1 MFKSFTN
8 ETKNTYEFKSHK
20 SYTLN
25 QSSVTRHQFL
35 SGSNHSTSA
44 SYYQFARINL
54 YLSGSDYTVK
64 NPLFNNVPTVGDKKQ
79 QSGIYLTKFY
89 ESGSI
94 CFVSQSQFN
103 EGIKKGSFS
112 LTDNSTAATIK
123 IVDDKKGNLYSTNA
137 TFSQSVSALSSSD
150 NYVGNI
156 FYTLGIINITE
167 TGSFGPSAASADIS
181 YSNVGTGLDG
191 GIGSGSY
198 DIKFESSHTITSRLY
213 NVKVSK
219 GDFNYTNNLTARRF
233 GTVSGSAA
241 SSSLMASPYLN
252 NDILSGSLSG
262 SWGPFMT
269 TIGFYRKYPGT
280 DMIDNHPVMIAKY
293 PAPIMIPPDVDI
305 TFVIRIDF

>member
-1 MFKSFTN
+1 MFKSFIN
-8 ETKNTYEFKSHK
+8 NQINIYEFKSHK

-25 QSSVTRHQFL
+25 QSNVIRHQFL
-35 SGSNHSTSA
+35 SASNHSTSA

-54 YLSGSDYTVK
+54 YLSGSDYTVN
-64 NPLFNNVPTVGDKKQ
+64 NPLFNDVVTIGDKKQ

-156 FYTLGIINITE
+156 FYDIGAFTITE
-167 TGSFGPSAASADIS
+167 TASFNGSVN
-181 YSNVGTGLDG
+181 YSDATSGNYSVTYNGTN
-191 GIGSGSY
+191 
-198 DIKFESSHTITSRLY
+198 TITTYEWTCDALP
-213 NVKVSK
+213 NEL
-219 GDFNYTNNLTARRF
+219 NNTTNATVFHSNGQGQLKDNLT
-233 GTVSGSAA
+233 
-241 SSSLMASPYLN
+241 SSLFPTYISEVGLYDDQNSLMGYAK
-252 NDILSGSLSG
+252 LS
-262 SWGPFMT
+262 
-269 TIGFYRKYPGT
+269 K
-280 DMIDNHPVMIAKY
+280 
-293 PAPIMIPPDVDI
+293 PIPKSIKIPMKF
-305 TFVIRIDF
+305 FVRMDY

>member
-1 MFKSFTN
+1 MFKSFSN

-20 SYTLN
+20 RYTLN
-25 QSSVTRHQFL
+25 QSEVERHQFL
-35 SGSNHSTSA
+35 SASNHSTSA

-54 YLSGSDYTVK
+54 YLSGSDFTVN
-64 NPLFNNVPTVGDKKQ
+64 NPLFNDVVTIGDKKQ

-156 FYTLGIINITE
+156 FYDIGAFTITE
-167 TGSFGPSAASADIS
+167 TASFNGSVN
-181 YSNVGTGLDG
+181 YSDVTSGNYSVTYNGTN
-191 GIGSGSY
+191 
-198 DIKFESSHTITSRLY
+198 TITTYEWTCDALP
-213 NVKVSK
+213 NEL
-219 GDFNYTNNLTARRF
+219 NNTTNFTVYHSNGRGQLKDNLTSSVFPTYISEVGLYDDKNSLVGLAR
-233 GTVSGSAA
+233 
-241 SSSLMASPYLN
+241 
-252 NDILSGSLSG
+252 LS
-262 SWGPFMT
+262 
-269 TIGFYRKYPGT
+269 K
-280 DMIDNHPVMIAKY
+280 
-293 PAPIMIPPDVDI
+293 PIPKSTKIPMKF
-305 TFVIRIDF
+305 FVRMDY

>member
-25 QSSVTRHQFL
+25 QSNVVRHQFL
-35 SGSNHSTSA
+35 SASNQSTSA

-54 YLSGSDYTVK
+54 YLSGSDYTVN
-64 NPLFNNVPTVGDKKQ
+64 NPLFNDVVTIGDKKQ

-112 LTDNSTAATIK
+112 LTDNSTASTIK

-156 FYTLGIINITE
+156 FYDIGAFTITE
-167 TGSFGPSAASADIS
+167 TASFNGSVN
-181 YSNVGTGLDG
+181 YSDATSGNYSVTYNGTN
-191 GIGSGSY
+191 
-198 DIKFESSHTITSRLY
+198 TITTYEWTCDALP
-213 NVKVSK
+213 NELNNTTNFTV
-219 GDFNYTNNLTARRF
+219 FNSNGQGQLKDNLTSSMFPTYITEVGLYDDMNSLVGLAKLSKPIPKSTKIPMRF
-233 GTVSGSAA
+233 
-241 SSSLMASPYLN
+241 
-252 NDILSGSLSG
+252 
-262 SWGPFMT
+262 
-269 TIGFYRKYPGT
+269 
-280 DMIDNHPVMIAKY
+280 
-293 PAPIMIPPDVDI
+293 
-305 TFVIRIDF
+305 FVRMDY